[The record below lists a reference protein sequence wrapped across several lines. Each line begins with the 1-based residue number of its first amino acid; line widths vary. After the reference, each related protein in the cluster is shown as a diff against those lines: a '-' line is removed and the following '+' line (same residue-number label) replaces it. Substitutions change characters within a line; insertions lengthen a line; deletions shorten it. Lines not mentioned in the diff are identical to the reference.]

1 MSDDAMG
8 VAESVYYLFQEFQCR
23 LSITLANRL
32 CFHPL
37 DEFINRHKEVGVL
50 VGGSFERSHH
60 IKSPYCKGPSDR
72 NHPEFLSRHVILL
85 RIALTSITFLD
96 DILGIRMC
104 RKPVEAVSVSFG
116 HKRTR
121 VGMAS
126 TITRV

>member
-32 CFHPL
+32 CFHAL
-37 DEFINRHKEVGVL
+37 GEFINCHKEVGVL

-72 NHPEFLSRHVILL
+72 NHHEFLSRHVILL
-85 RIALTSITFLD
+85 RIALTPITLLD
-96 DILGIRMC
+96 DFLCIRMC
-104 RKPVEAVSVSFG
+104 LKLV
-116 HKRTR
+116 
-121 VGMAS
+121 
-126 TITRV
+126 